1 MNILELPIEESNKRF
16 DIREKE
22 LNEWVHPMNR
32 SNIDEW
38 IAKDGKVRVTVDNT
52 AGQFYMEEFD
62 KKSDAIK
69 RLKDWDEDL
78 IYNQLNK
85 W

>member
-32 SNIDEW
+32 SNIDGW
-38 IAKDGKVRVTVDNT
+38 IAKDGKVWITVDNT
-52 AGQFYMEEFD
+52 TWDFYVEEF
-62 KKSDAIK
+62 KRKSDAIK
-69 RLKDWDEDL
+69 RLKTYDESL
-78 IYNQLNK
+78 LLNTK
-85 W
+85 

>member
-22 LNEWVHPMNR
+22 LNEWVHHMNR

-38 IAKDGKVRVTVDNT
+38 ITKDGNIWITVDNT

-69 RLKDWDEDL
+69 RLQTYDESL
-78 IYNQLNK
+78 LYNN
-85 W
+85 

>member
-1 MNILELPIEESNKRF
+1 MNILELPIKESIRRF
-16 DIREKE
+16 NIREKE

-38 IAKDGKVRVTVDNT
+38 IAKDDTKWITVDNT
-52 AGQFYMEEFD
+52 TGDFFMEEFD

-69 RLKDWDEDL
+69 RLQTYDESL
-78 IYNQLNK
+78 LNNK
-85 W
+85 